1 MSVKVLLVE
10 DDAWLAEVEAEMLQS
25 AGFEVRYAPH
35 AQSAIEQI
43 DDTLP
48 DVIVL
53 DMLLTGTTAI
63 ALLNEL
69 QSHGDSRHIPV
80 ILCSNLASQFSID
93 DLRPYGVKRL
103 VDKTTMQLDD
113 LVTAVRSVL

>member
-43 DDTLP
+43 DDRLP

-53 DMLLTGTTAI
+53 DMLLTGTTAV

-80 ILCSNLASQFSID
+80 ILCSNLASFSAFSRGMAT
-93 DLRPYGVKRL
+93 LREMKFSKHHTQSRPIPKHTFG
-103 VDKTTMQLDD
+103 
-113 LVTAVRSVL
+113 

>member
-43 DDTLP
+43 DDRLP

-53 DMLLTGTTAI
+53 DMLLTGTTAV

-69 QSHGDSRHIPV
+69 QSHVIRGTSRSFCAATWRV
-80 ILCSNLASQFSID
+80 SF
-93 DLRPYGVKRL
+93 
-103 VDKTTMQLDD
+103 
-113 LVTAVRSVL
+113 RSMTCGRMA